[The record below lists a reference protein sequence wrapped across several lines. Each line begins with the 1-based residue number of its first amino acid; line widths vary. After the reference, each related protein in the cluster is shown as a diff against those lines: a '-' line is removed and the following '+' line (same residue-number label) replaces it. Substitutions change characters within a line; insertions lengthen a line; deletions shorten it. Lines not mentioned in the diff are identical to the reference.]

1 MLSQKHP
8 IPFSEVTNVAAF
20 LVQISINACECSVH
34 IHMLLW
40 LMVVAV
46 HIILYYV
53 SLSESYIL
61 RSSILINKMN

>member
-20 LVQISINACECSVH
+20 LVQISINTCECSVH

-40 LMVVAV
+40 LMVVCCT
-46 HIILYYV
+46 YYTV
-53 SLSESYIL
+53 FH
-61 RSSILINKMN
+61 